1 MWRQGLLGVPLVSRQ
16 PDLWPLTPGQCSS
29 SPASPSSAGQ
39 PGDPKG
45 NFKKRKWPAIRLNSP
60 VVLFGCSESYLPV
73 SDFVPRDVFLC
84 AQYFLH
90 SDLNFILSDA
100 EGSGPKYERRNSEKT
115 QEPGNYWAAI
125 KRQSPN
131 PESKNQSKTQGES
144 TQEEFPGCTETI
156 SEEVGSWGEQ
166 DRRKS
171 WQHEI
176 QLFGKGEHGGSVG
189 RRKHTLSCPKISRK
203 KKRKNK

>member
-1 MWRQGLLGVPLVSRQ
+1 MTGHPVELPCRPFWLLWILPSGLRFCPSGCIPLCSIFSAQWSEFHHVRRRG
-16 PDLWPLTPGQCSS
+16 LWPQ
-29 SPASPSSAGQ
+29 
-39 PGDPKG
+39 
-45 NFKKRKWPAIRLNSP
+45 IR
-60 VVLFGCSESYLPV
+60 EEK
-73 SDFVPRDVFLC
+73 
-84 AQYFLH
+84 QW
-90 SDLNFILSDA
+90 
-100 EGSGPKYERRNSEKT
+100 KT
-115 QEPGNYWAAI
+115 QKPGNYWAAI

-176 QLFGKGEHGGSVG
+176 QLFGKGERGGSVG
-189 RRKHTLSCPKISRK
+189 QRKHTLSCPKISRK
-203 KKRKNK
+203 KKRKNST